1 MIQLSL
7 ASLGHSCQRRFL
19 RVLLLLA
26 VSASISCADSSEP
39 SVTPDVAPATAMQ
52 AQDEF
57 VSGAIPIQ
65 HGRKIYVV
73 RFSTPEANPEQ
84 AAEQVTRPLNGRVR
98 SIYRHVFSGFS
109 AELPSQAVESLEHS
123 PNILSVN
130 EVTEVHAETVQSP
143 TPNWGLDRIDQHPLP
158 LNTQYVYGRTGSG
171 VHIYI
176 LDTGIK
182 GGINGGAGAHVEFTG
197 RLSSGFDAIAPSNN
211 ANDLNGHGTHVAS
224 LAAGTTYGV
233 AKQAVLHPVRVLD
246 ATGHATSNSII
257 DGLDWV
263 LSHNVNPSIVNMSL
277 GGATNSDLDDA
288 VRSVVAAGIP
298 VVVAAGNSYALLH
311 SACNGSPGRVAEAI
325 TVAASTQSDARAS
338 FSEVGTCVDIYGPGY
353 QILGA
358 WNTTTT
364 ATNTLSGT
372 SQATPFVTGV
382 AALFRQANPSASP
395 ANLWYTI
402 NNYSTKGVLT
412 DVQDS
417 PNRLIFS
424 PYSAAN
430 AAPVAVS
437 THPTCTTY
445 SPCNFNGGSSYD
457 DVGITSYAWTF
468 SGGYPPY
475 TASGSSV
482 SHQYTSSGSYQV
494 SLKVTDGSGATNTST
509 FWISAY

>member
-1 MIQLSL
+1 MANALHSILARVRQSQPLHTVLVAGAALSV
-7 ASLGHSCQRRFL
+7 ACT
-19 RVLLLLA
+19 
-26 VSASISCADSSEP
+26 DSSAP
-39 SVTPDVAPATAMQ
+39 SGAPETTSTTAEGR
-52 AQDEF
+52 AQF
-57 VSGAIPIQ
+57 VSGQVPVTE
-65 HGRKIYVV
+65 GRRIYVV
-73 RFSTPEANPEQ
+73 RFVKPESNA
-84 AAEQVTRPLNGRVR
+84 ALVAEQIVGPLNGRAR
-98 SIYRHVFSGFS
+98 SVYSHLFSGFS
-109 AELPSQAVESLEHS
+109 AELPPQAVERLRKN
-123 PNILSVN
+123 PRIASVR
-130 EVTEVHAETVQSP
+130 EVTEVHAETLQSP
-143 TPNWGLDRIDQHPLP
+143 TPNWGLDRVDQHALP
-158 LNTQYVYGRTGSG
+158 LNSQYVYGRTGSG

-182 GGINGGAGAHVEFTG
+182 GGINGAAGAHVEFTG
-197 RLSSGFDAIAPSNN
+197 RLSTGFDAILTSNN
-211 ANDLNGHGTHVAS
+211 ADDLNGHGTHVAS
-224 LAAGTTYGV
+224 LAAGATYGV
-233 AKQAVLHPVRVLD
+233 ARQATLHPVRVLD
-246 ATGHATSNSII
+246 DKGFATSNSIL
-257 DGLDWV
+257 DGLEWV
-263 LSHNVNPSIVNMSL
+263 LAHNINPSIVNMSL
-277 GGATNSDLDDA
+277 GGSTNTDLDDA

-298 VVVAAGNSYALLH
+298 VVVAAGNSYDLLH

-325 TVAASTQSDARAS
+325 TVAASTQSDARAY
-338 FSEVGTCVDIYGPGY
+338 FSEVGPCVDIYGPGY

-358 WNTTTT
+358 WKTSTT

-395 ANLWYTI
+395 ASLWYTI

-437 THPTCTTY
+437 THPTCNTY

-475 TASGSSV
+475 TASGASV
-482 SHQYTSSGSYQV
+482 AHQYTSSGSYQV